1 MPAVFLVLS
10 LLGLVFFGIRLV
22 SDPSGWPTYVLGIA
36 GCLVLGARNLKVI
49 QTNRTIAASTRVH
62 DVHDHVTL
70 DEALRSEQA
79 VLYKHSTSCPV
90 SAVVIDEVLR
100 FAETHPAW
108 SIYVLKV
115 LEHRD
120 LSDAVAERF
129 GVPHESPQVFIFRQG
144 RPVWHTSHYEITAQS
159 LSRHLV

>member
-1 MPAVFLVLS
+1 M
-10 LLGLVFFGIRLV
+10 
-22 SDPSGWPTYVLGIA
+22 
-36 GCLVLGARNLKVI
+36 
-49 QTNRTIAASTRVH
+49 H

-70 DEALRSEQA
+70 DEALHSEQA

-129 GVPHESPQVFIFRQG
+129 GVPHESSQVFIFRQG